1 MGQTR
6 AATTTTGPTKRK
18 ANANASDNANASGID
33 RASRFACA
41 CGWDGMGWPVCLVGS
56 GLVSRRSRRC
66 ETATCNDSE
75 QGPRKRKT
83 WGTGRE
89 ARLGSGTSSA
99 GMHQDCT
106 PRLHSHDFLTP
117 GTPAAK
123 LDKEPCLVSVVRR
136 PTACRDEIAKKL
148 QHPVPCSRA
157 AFSISLQPNQGT
169 SIPVRKP
176 AQQQRSGHEL
186 GHEALNSGG
195 QVGNRRNRARA
206 PEVPKQRTEGVG
218 DQPYRGLVSEQTWVA
233 G

>member
-99 GMHQDCT
+99 GTCRSHTLYTHYCVHSPGPGMHQDCT

-123 LDKEPCLVSVVRR
+123 LDKEPCLVSVVRPATKPR
-136 PTACRDEIAKKL
+136 HVHSRQKASPTAAFRGMYRPRSTTNSCFTCKLTASPQYHWKKK
-148 QHPVPCSRA
+148 ST
-157 AFSISLQPNQGT
+157 I
-169 SIPVRKP
+169 
-176 AQQQRSGHEL
+176 E
-186 GHEALNSGG
+186 
-195 QVGNRRNRARA
+195 
-206 PEVPKQRTEGVG
+206 
-218 DQPYRGLVSEQTWVA
+218 
-233 G
+233 